1 MMSAKQIRRF
11 EYESDTWKRQLSFFR
26 EENIY
31 LKKRLIELLQ
41 EELGPVDLEA
51 AESFQTLFI
60 EQDKLINILSNSVAE
75 FDRLL
80 KRELFGRESLL
91 RTVTLEHLH
100 IGKKIA
106 VAEAAFDRLKRRFNN
121 YTWEDS

>member
-11 EYESDTWKRQLSFFR
+11 EYESDTWKRQLSFIR

-31 LKKRLIELLQ
+31 LKKRLIEILKEKLS
-41 EELGPVDLEA
+41 PADLEA

-60 EQDKLINILSNSVAE
+60 EQDKLVTILGNSVAE

-80 KRELFGRESLL
+80 KRELFEDGALL
-91 RTVTLEHLH
+91 RTVMLEHLH
-100 IGKKIA
+100 IDRKISE
-106 VAEAAFDRLKRRFNN
+106 AEASFDSLKRRFNN
-121 YTWEDS
+121 YMWEEI